1 MSAKFKVN
9 PDFEK
14 QAQEVAI
21 RGFSEGKK
29 NGIFMPEPFEKLEIV
44 FDQDPESCLMPISV
58 PEELAGKVRTIYVLS
73 SADKK

>member
-14 QAQEVAI
+14 MAQEVAT
-21 RGFSEGKK
+21 RGFRAGKK
-29 NGIFMPEPFEKLEIV
+29 DGMFMPAPFENLEIV
-44 FDQDPESCLMPISV
+44 FDQDPESCLAPIKV
-58 PEELAGKVRTIYVLS
+58 PEELMGKIKSIYVLS